1 VRYSGK
7 PATQNAGRF
16 QRLDDDV
23 GVVGDQI
30 FETATLQMLA
40 HRRLRK

>member
-7 PATQNAGRF
+7 PAAKNAGRF
-16 QRLDDDV
+16 HRLDDDV
-23 GVVGDQI
+23 GIVEDQI